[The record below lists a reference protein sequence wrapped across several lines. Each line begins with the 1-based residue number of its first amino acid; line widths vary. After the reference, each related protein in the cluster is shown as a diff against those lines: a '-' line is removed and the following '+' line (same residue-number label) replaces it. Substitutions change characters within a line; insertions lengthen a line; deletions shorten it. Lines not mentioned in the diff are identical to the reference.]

1 MVMVTDQLNFIW
13 KHFIKLRC
21 LWFNCWLCNPPI
33 RKWCTV
39 QAHITSPKLTSQCMP
54 LSFHSLQVNQ
64 LHKIAPRMHQ
74 NSRFWAQKSKNF
86 LGRGHSPLSD
96 PSPGGQG
103 DTPFPHPVPLAP
115 RSSRLWRS
123 TRLDCHGSYGVL
135 ATPLLMVAVSVKI
148 PKMERLRTIRR
159 FPPDFKYSADHISL
173 ICLPCHI
180 SASPHF
186 TTRRCNH

>member
-86 LGRGHSPLSD
+86 LGRGHSPFPRLL
-96 PSPGGQG
+96 PGREG
-103 DTPFPHPVPLAP
+103 DTPSPHLTLLGASILALYGARLDDLGAYGALAP
-115 RSSRLWRS
+115 GVTATGLM
-123 TRLDCHGSYGVL
+123 GS
-135 ATPLLMVAVSVKI
+135 
-148 PKMERLRTIRR
+148 
-159 FPPDFKYSADHISL
+159 
-173 ICLPCHI
+173 
-180 SASPHF
+180 
-186 TTRRCNH
+186 